1 MLPVA
6 LVISFATSIVEQL
19 GNVKIII
26 IKKNIRIALLI
37 KNNYNIIINMLT
49 LIKSPFIEYKL
60 TILRNKKTSNSLFRQ
75 TMNEISY
82 LIAAEVLKNL
92 KYKKI
97 LIQSPI
103 AKTTGLNL
111 ADSVIIVPI
120 LRAGLGLIEGF
131 VKFLPDV
138 EKGHIGLY
146 RDEQTYQPVEYLCK
160 LPKVKNKKIIVLD
173 PMLATGNSSSAA
185 IELIKEKGVRIKD
198 IKFVSLLAAPEG
210 VKNLSKK
217 QKGLHIF
224 TCSLDKSLNKNKYIV
239 PGLGDAGDRYMGT

>member
-1 MLPVA
+1 
-6 LVISFATSIVEQL
+6 
-19 GNVKIII
+19 
-26 IKKNIRIALLI
+26 
-37 KNNYNIIINMLT
+37 MLT
-49 LIKSPFIEYKL
+49 LIKSSFIEYKL

-82 LIAAEVLKNL
+82 LIAAEVLQQL
-92 KYKKI
+92 KYRKI
-97 LIQSPI
+97 SIQSPVM
-103 AKTTGLNL
+103 KTTGLNL
-111 ADSVIIVPI
+111 AEPVIIIPI
-120 LRAGLGLIEGF
+120 LRAGLGLVEGF
-131 VKFLPDV
+131 VKFLPEV

-160 LPKVKNKKIIVLD
+160 LPKTKNKKIIVLD

-185 IELIKEKGVRIKD
+185 IELIKGKGVKIKD
-198 IKFVSLLAAPEG
+198 IMLVSLLAAPEG

-224 TCSLDKSLNKNKYIV
+224 TCSLDKGLNKKKFIV

>member
-1 MLPVA
+1 
-6 LVISFATSIVEQL
+6 
-19 GNVKIII
+19 
-26 IKKNIRIALLI
+26 
-37 KNNYNIIINMLT
+37 MLT

-60 TILRNKKTSNSLFRQ
+60 TILRNKKTSNSIFRQ

-82 LIAAEVLKNL
+82 LIASDVLQHL

-97 LIQSPI
+97 FVQTPLVR
-103 AKTTGLNL
+103 TTGLSL
-111 ADSVIIVPI
+111 QSPPIIVPI

-160 LPKVKNKKIIVLD
+160 LPKVKNKTVIVLD

-185 IELIKEKGVRIKD
+185 IDLIKGKGVNIKD
-198 IKFVSLLAAPEG
+198 IKLVSLLAAPEG
-210 VKNLSKK
+210 VKNLKKK

-224 TCSLDKSLNKNKYIV
+224 TCSLDKNLDKNKFIV

>member
-1 MLPVA
+1 
-6 LVISFATSIVEQL
+6 
-19 GNVKIII
+19 
-26 IKKNIRIALLI
+26 
-37 KNNYNIIINMLT
+37 MLT

-82 LIAAEVLKNL
+82 LIASEVLKNL

-97 LIQSPI
+97 LIQTPI
-103 AKTTGLNL
+103 MKTAGLNL

-160 LPKVKNKKIIVLD
+160 LPKTKNKKIIVLD

-185 IELIKEKGVRIKD
+185 IELIKEKGVKISD
-198 IKFVSLLAAPEG
+198 IMLVSLLAAPEG
-210 VKNLSKK
+210 IKNLSKK
-217 QKGLHIF
+217 QKGLQIF
-224 TCSLDKSLNKNKYIV
+224 TCSLDKSLDKNKFIV